1 MSIADL
7 EALNTAYITAVDA
20 GDWNGALNVLTKIAV
35 RLATTPNISRGMG
48 GGGSQSIAWTS
59 QSIAEQ
65 QAFCRKQMAAAA
77 HATSGP
83 FVQVPVTY
91 ARPDVSGDYT

>member
-1 MSIADL
+1 MSIAQI
-7 EALNTAYITAVDA
+7 EALNTEYVAAVDA
-20 GDWNGALNVLTKIAV
+20 ADWTAALNVLSKIAV
-35 RLATTPNISRGMG
+35 RLATTPNLSRGMG

-77 HATSGP
+77 HATSGRG
-83 FVQVPVTY
+83 VQVPITY
-91 ARPDVSGDYT
+91 ARPDSSGEYQ